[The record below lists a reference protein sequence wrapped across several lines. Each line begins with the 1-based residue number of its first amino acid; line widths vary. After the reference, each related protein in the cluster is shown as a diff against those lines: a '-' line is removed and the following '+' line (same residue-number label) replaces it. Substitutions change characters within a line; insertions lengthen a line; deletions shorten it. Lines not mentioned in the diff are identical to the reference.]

1 MPDDDEL
8 FKELRTPA
16 VEAYGAIHEMFLTLV
31 ASGFTENQAL
41 RYIVLWTI
49 EVGNRPDFNP
59 PEGL

>member
-31 ASGFTENQAL
+31 ASGFTEDQAL
-41 RYIVLWTI
+41 RYVVIWSI
-49 EVGNRPDFNP
+49 EVGNRPDLSG
-59 PEGL
+59 EE